1 MVFITLVLKK
11 CISFVATL
19 RPGSPRRWAAL
30 SLLLLPVLAWASNFA
45 VLEARTRLENG
56 VYLLTAKIDYD
67 LSPAALAALRNGI
80 PLTVSLEM
88 EVWRQREWLWD
99 EIIASLQQRF
109 HLEYHALARQY
120 VVINLNNGELKSFP
134 TRSAAT
140 DYLGRI
146 ENFPLLDA
154 SLLGP
159 ADGCYG
165 RLRATLDI
173 EALPAPLR
181 PLAYLST
188 EWHLTS
194 EWYTWPF

>member
-1 MVFITLVLKK
+1 MVFTTLVLKK
-11 CISFVATL
+11 YVNFVATL
-19 RPGSPRRWAAL
+19 RPGFSRRWAAL
-30 SLLLLPVLAWASNFA
+30 FLLLLPLLVWASNFA

-67 LSPAALAALRNGI
+67 LSPAALEALRNGI

-88 EVWRQREWLWD
+88 EVWRRREWLWD
-99 EIIASLQQRF
+99 ELIASLQQRF

-120 VVINLNNGELKSFP
+120 VVINLNNGEQKSFP
-134 TRSAAT
+134 TRLAAT

-146 ENFPLLDA
+146 DNFPLLDA

-181 PLAYLST
+181 PLAYLSN

-194 EWYTWPF
+194 EWYAWPF

>member
-1 MVFITLVLKK
+1 MVFITLFSKK
-11 CISFVATL
+11 CVSFVATL
-19 RPGSPRRWAAL
+19 RPGSSRRWTAL
-30 SLLLLPVLAWASNFA
+30 SLLLLPVLVWASNFA

-67 LSPAALAALRNGI
+67 LSPAALEALRNGI

-88 EVWRQREWLWD
+88 EVLRRREWLWD

-181 PLAYLST
+181 PLAYLSD

-194 EWYTWPF
+194 EWHEWPF